1 MVSAF
6 AVSMLRLRLLALW
19 DRLRAYMTPRASEP
33 VTPLPDFIAIA
44 PTLARDVSRR
54 SVRFFTL
61 CETRGQRDAL
71 RVVRGSPQSRTL
83 GLTTGVSFPDA
94 TFSSGRSR
102 GLSRSQSA

>member
-19 DRLRAYMTPRASEP
+19 DRLRAYVTPRASEP

-61 CETRGQRDAL
+61 CAACGARLEA
-71 RVVRGSPQSRTL
+71 SATL
-83 GLTTGVSFPDA
+83 CESCA
-94 TFSSGRSR
+94 ARRSR
-102 GLSRSQSA
+102 EPWV